1 MDVVALRDSVDTK
14 KFGGKAVNLGKM
26 LVAGLPVPEGF
37 AVSVDA
43 FDEKR
48 KLKPDAKKTIEAFV
62 ETDKEYAVRS
72 SATVEDAL
80 DASWAGQFES
90 YLNVSAKN
98 AIKKIEECHA
108 AIKARARAYAK
119 QQAGAKMHVAVVVQE
134 MVAASFAG
142 VLFTKNPSDGT
153 NNIIIEYVS
162 GLGEALVHGD
172 ADPEQITWN
181 RTKRKFTT
189 SSQAKIPFNALQLV
203 ELAEKIEKVFGGM
216 PQDIE
221 WAADDVRIWV
231 VQARPITTLQERGA
245 GKHYLGDPDK
255 LFYWGPSR
263 ALPLYMSDFVEAEQ
277 QNFDRM
283 LANKN
288 VLDPPKAIA
297 IFHAGQTVWL
307 NKLADFS
314 DFVQSSFVEYERSR
328 DFNRDVKTYREAVLA
343 LDDYIAA
350 HTSIEVGRLRDF
362 LLEVWRPTLPPEF
375 ALYGAEA
382 VLNKRLARL
391 APNDKVKVWGTM
403 TLPDQPTFMQ
413 QIDIEL
419 ARTGDA
425 AGMAKKYPWIQD
437 GYGGVSTD
445 AAKYFKYRLKV
456 VKGNT
461 ELGSGSPEKR
471 HAIAEKYKL
480 TKGEIRALD
489 LARNLAELMDERK
502 AWMMRSRQ
510 YILRA
515 AKQVARE
522 QSVPLASLEQTQLSA
537 LAACKV
543 HPYHGWSFL
552 NGTHREFSAQD
563 AALAWD
569 WYIEYRASKAVLQ
582 GIVVSNGGRH
592 FINGVIFVAHKPT
605 DGMPDN
611 AVLVV
616 PSTSPSYVPLMRKA
630 RALVTDHGG
639 MMSHAAI
646 VAREFGLPCIVG
658 TKRATKILKTGDKV
672 VLDLVKGQVNK

>member
-1 MDVVALRDSVDTK
+1 VSVVTLRDAKDTK

-26 LVAGLPVPEGF
+26 LVAGLPVPDGF
-37 AVSVDA
+37 AVSIAA
-43 FDEKR
+43 FDGKG
-48 KLKPDAKKTIEAFV
+48 KLKPEAKKTIASFV
-62 ETDKEYAVRS
+62 EAGKSYAVRS

-90 YLNVSAKN
+90 YLNVAPSEVAGKV
-98 AIKKIEECHA
+98 EDCHA
-108 AIKARARAYAK
+108 AIKARARAYAE
-119 QQAGAKMHVAVVVQE
+119 QQTDAKMDVAVVVQE
-134 MVAASFAG
+134 MVDARFAG
-142 VLFTKNPSDGT
+142 VLFTKNPSDGA
-153 NNIIIEYVS
+153 NNILIEYVP

-172 ADPEQITWN
+172 ADPEQIVWS
-181 RTKRKFTT
+181 RTKRKIVT
-189 SSQAKIPFNALQLV
+189 SSQANIPFDAHQLV
-203 ELAEKIEKVFGGM
+203 VLAEKIEKVFGGM

-221 WAADDVRIWV
+221 WAADDKQIWI

-277 QNFDRM
+277 LNFDRM

-314 DFVQSSFVEYERSR
+314 EFVQSSFVEYERSR
-328 DFNRDVKTYREAVLA
+328 DFDRDVKTYREAVNE
-343 LDDYIAA
+343 LDDFMGVNS
-350 HTSIEVGRLRDF
+350 SIDIGRLRD
-362 LLEVWRPTLPPEF
+362 LLLKVWRPTLPGEF

-382 VLNKRLARL
+382 VLNKRLDRL
-391 APNDKVKVWGTM
+391 APNDKIKVWGTM

-419 ARTGDA
+419 ARTKDA
-425 AGMAKKYPWIQD
+425 AGMAKKYPWIQN
-437 GYGGVSTD
+437 GYSGVSAD
-445 AAKYFKYRLKV
+445 AEKYFTDRLKV

-471 HAIAEKYKL
+471 RAIAEKYKL
-480 TKGEIRALD
+480 TSDEVRALD
-489 LARNLAELMDERK
+489 LARNLAEFMDERK
-502 AWMMRSRQ
+502 AWMMRSRR
-510 YILRA
+510 YILTT
-515 AKQVARE
+515 AKQIERE
-522 QSVPLASLEQTQLSA
+522 QSLPLAALEQTPLGS
-537 LAACKV
+537 LAAGKI

-552 NGTHREFSAQD
+552 NGTHREFTAQD

-592 FINGVIFVAHKPT
+592 FINGEVFVAHKPT
-605 DGMPDN
+605 DSMPDD

-658 TKRATKILKTGDKV
+658 TKRATKILKPGDKV
-672 VLDLVKGQVNK
+672 VLDLVKGKISK